1 MPLNVRGCEVSGGLA
16 GPLRSSDNFGPFRQ
30 GGVLRV
36 GSRAAPLA
44 TLVWVLAVG
53 PSGRAQDP
61 APEML
66 AAAVGAFW
74 AATSDAQRAD
84 AGDAIVALGASF
96 EDVAATLRAR
106 RLYPREPET
115 GRRVLTRRNHDGLEH
130 RYVVHIPD
138 AYDPSES
145 YPVRVYLHGGVMRP
159 LRDDGTWWRNQD
171 PYPRSDSI
179 VVFPASWPESLW
191 WQESQVENL
200 RGLLN
205 DIKRVYNVDENRVY
219 LLGMS
224 DGATGVFYHAFKAT
238 TPWAAF
244 LSFHGH
250 PGVLANPTADAD
262 GQMHVT
268 NLLNKPLLIV
278 NGGRDRLY
286 PLEAV
291 DPFIQLFESANVTLD
306 FHGLPEVEHNM
317 RWWTDLSPMIDS
329 FIASTPR
336 QPLPDQL
343 SWESENVDFFN
354 RAHWLIISALGSVEG
369 ESELEP
375 FNTLT
380 RRVPDAQLG
389 ISMVGE
395 LVDGSGLRLFDVGD
409 GSMVDAAGIE
419 PDDIILAVG
428 GQPTPT
434 IDALRQ
440 AITDFAPG
448 DELPISV
455 RRDTEVMNLMLR
467 YPASFTTQGRPA
479 FGRDEPS
486 GRVDLSREANTVVA
500 RTQGVRRYT
509 LLLSPTQFNFSEP
522 IRVVTNGVV
531 SHDGLVR
538 PEVETLLK
546 WAATDQDHSLLFGAE
561 LEIEVVGP

>member
-1 MPLNVRGCEVSGGLA
+1 MTASVGVGRFVDRVPGC
-16 GPLRSSDNFGPFRQ
+16 
-30 GGVLRV
+30 
-36 GSRAAPLA
+36 SRTALLA
-44 TLVWVLAVG
+44 TVVGVLAVG
-53 PSGRAQDP
+53 PGSRAQDTTP
-61 APEML
+61 DTL
-66 AAAVGAFW
+66 AAAAGTFW
-74 AATSDAQRAD
+74 AATSDTQRSD
-84 AGDAIVALGASF
+84 AAGAIVALGGSF
-96 EDVAATLRAR
+96 EEVAAALRAR
-106 RLYPREPET
+106 RVYQGEAET
-115 GRRVLTRRNHDGLEH
+115 GRRVLTRHNQDGLEH
-130 RYVVHIPD
+130 PYVVHIPD

-179 VVFPASWPESLW
+179 VVFPASWPDSLW
-191 WQESQVENL
+191 WEESQVENL
-200 RGLLN
+200 HGLLN
-205 DIKRVYNVDENRVY
+205 DIKRVYNIDENRVY

-224 DGATGVFYHAFKAT
+224 DGATGAFYHAFKAT

-244 LSFHGH
+244 LPFHGH
-250 PGVLANPTADAD
+250 AGVLANPSADAD

-268 NLLNKPLLIV
+268 NLANKPFLIV

-286 PLEAV
+286 PLDAV
-291 DPFIQLFESANVTLD
+291 SPFIELFKSANVPLD
-306 FHGLPEVEHNM
+306 FHGLAEAEHNM
-317 RWWTDLSPMIDS
+317 RWWPDLSPMIDS

-336 QPLPDQL
+336 QPLPDRL
-343 SWESENVDFFN
+343 SWESESVDRFS
-354 RAHWLIISALGSVEG
+354 RAHWLIISELGSVEG

-380 RRVPDAQLG
+380 RRVPGAQLG

-395 LVDGSGLRLFDVGD
+395 LVDGSGLQLFDVED

-419 PDDIILAVG
+419 PDDVLLTIS

-434 IDALRQ
+434 PEALRQ
-440 AITDFAPG
+440 AILDFGPG

-455 RRDTEVMNLMLR
+455 RRDTQVMNLMLR
-467 YPASFTTQGRPA
+467 YPTTFRTQARPA

-486 GRVDLSREANTVVA
+486 GRVDLSRDGNTVVA
-500 RTQGVRRYT
+500 RTHGVRRYT
-509 LLLSPTQFNFSEP
+509 LLLSPAQFDFSEP

-538 PEVETLLK
+538 PAVETLLH
-546 WAATDQDHSLLFGAE
+546 WAAIDQDQSLLFGAE
-561 LEIEVVGP
+561 LEVEVAGP

>member
-1 MPLNVRGCEVSGGLA
+1 MTTSGCLTNVVRRAS
-16 GPLRSSDNFGPFRQ
+16 
-30 GGVLRV
+30 V
-36 GSRAAPLA
+36 GSRIAL
-44 TLVWVLAVG
+44 LGSVVWVLAVS
-53 PSGRAQDP
+53 PAGRAQDAERETP
-61 APEML
+61 L

-74 AATSDAQRAD
+74 AATSDTERSDAAD
-84 AGDAIVALGASF
+84 TVVALGASF
-96 EDVAATLRAR
+96 QDVAAALRAR
-106 RLYPREPET
+106 VYSSQVET
-115 GRRVLTRRNHDGLEH
+115 GRRVLTRRNEDGLEYP
-130 RYVVHIPD
+130 YVVHVPD
-138 AYDPSES
+138 TYDPSRS

-171 PYPRSDSI
+171 PYLRSDSI
-179 VVFPASWPESLW
+179 VVFPASWPESIW

-200 RGLLN
+200 RGVLN

-224 DGATGVFYHAFKAT
+224 DGATGAFYHAFKAT

-244 LSFHGH
+244 LPFHGH
-250 PGVLANPTADAD
+250 PGVLANPSADAD

-278 NGGRDRLY
+278 NGGQDRLY

-291 DPFIQLFESANVTLD
+291 GPFIGLFESADVPLD
-306 FHGLPEVEHNM
+306 FHGLPEAGHNM
-317 RWWTDLSPMIDS
+317 QWWPEFSPMIDS

-343 SWESENVDFFN
+343 SWESENVDRFS
-354 RAHWLIISALGSVEG
+354 RAHWLIISGLGSVEG

-380 RRVPDAQLG
+380 RRVPDTPLG
-389 ISMVGE
+389 ISTVGE
-395 LVDGSGLRLFDVGD
+395 LVDGSGLQLFDVGE
-409 GSMVDAAGIE
+409 GSVVDAAGIE
-419 PDDIILAVG
+419 PEDIILTVR

-434 IDALRQ
+434 PDALRQ
-440 AITDFAPG
+440 AIINFSPG

-455 RRDTEVMNLMLR
+455 RRDTEVLNLMLR
-467 YPASFTTQGRPA
+467 YPTTFSTLERPA

-486 GRVDLSREANTVVA
+486 GRVVLSRDGNTVSA

-509 LLLSPTQFNFSEP
+509 LLLSPTQFRFSEP

-531 SHDGLVR
+531 SHDGLVN
-538 PEVETLLK
+538 PEVETLLQ
-546 WAATDQDHSLLFGAE
+546 WAGIDQDPSLLFGAE
-561 LEIEVVGP
+561 LEIEVVAP